1 MKKEELRVIP
11 SKNYIILGIVII
23 VTILLQYYFYMWVNI
38 YNESKINKPILED
51 IGMKKEAVLK
61 ERKIDE
67 KTGEKLDRIIYSS
80 FKDEYIKNKMY

>member
-1 MKKEELRVIP
+1 MKSVIEHL
-11 SKNYIILGIVII
+11 IIDKDFNV
-23 VTILLQYYFYMWVNI
+23 VTYEYYSNMD
-38 YNESKINKPILED
+38 EINKPILED

-80 FKDEYIKNKMY
+80 FKDEYIKK